1 MCVGV
6 HACVCTETR
15 VELMS
20 LSVTLLCA
28 FKAGYRTCIFLA
40 RLEASE
46 PQCSSLE
53 LEVSTGY
60 LQGHSACYTR
70 HQDMNPGLHAC
81 DTSPLNL

>member
-20 LSVTLLCA
+20 LFETRSLPEP
-28 FKAGYRTCIFLA
+28 GTCIFLA